1 MEAITRKL
9 PPNPRQ
15 NANIFSVLTF
25 WWTIDL
31 FRKGYSKVL
40 ELQDLFRPLEVDK
53 SDALGDRLEKKWFEQ
68 QAGPGRPSLVKAI
81 FKTFWREYGLLGL
94 ITIINDIVIR
104 LAQPIFLGWLLMYF
118 REDTKVSRESAFYY
132 AGAIVL
138 LNALS
143 VITINQYVL
152 GSFQNGMKV
161 RIAVCSVIYRKA
173 LRLSRTALG
182 DTAPGKVVNLL
193 SNDVNRFDIVSV
205 FLHSMWSAPLLA
217 IIIGVLLYAE
227 IGVAGLLGMIVI
239 AIVTPIQ
246 SYTGKLTSRF
256 RLQTA
261 LRTDER
267 IRLMD
272 EIISG
277 IQVIKMYAWERPF
290 AKLISHARRLEL
302 KIVRKSAY
310 VRGLYMT
317 FLLFTTRMALFCTM
331 MAMALLG
338 DEITAARVF
347 VVATYYAILANT
359 MSAMFVRGIAEIAEA
374 MVAMRRL
381 QKFLEYEE
389 KVEEA
394 LPDSKAKLLAEFGLN
409 GDAGEK
415 QKLIESASQLPAN
428 VAVSMR
434 GVTARWGAVRRQD
447 QSTDKKPDGKKE
459 ERNGTTAPVV
469 VAAASQTPSAEGQT
483 EEDRW
488 AMEETEAAAQPP
500 TTLANVNIDFRKGIL
515 IGVIGPVGAGKS
527 SLLQAILRELPI
539 ESGTIVSQGK
549 FAYVSQEPWVFAGTV
564 RQNILFGQPM
574 DKERYDTVVR
584 ACALVTDFEQLPD
597 GDRTMIGERGAALS
611 GGQKARISLARA
623 VYRRADVF
631 LLDDPL
637 SAVDAHVG
645 KHLFDMCLGP
655 QGKLGAWK
663 TTRILVT
670 HQVHFL
676 KKADWVVVMSEGRV
690 QTQGTPQD
698 LSQSGIDFVELVE
711 KKIIEDEESGVDG
724 VGDGSVSAFDKR
736 SRRDSRAS
744 GRSVGSTASLN
755 EEEERADAP
764 VQSNMEGT
772 SRGTVQ
778 GSVLINYIRSG
789 ANPMIMVGLLVLF
802 LATQLAASGAD
813 YWVAFWTSQEEKRL
827 FLATHQNQMATNDTV
842 AADPEA
848 GEGFLLSTDL
858 CMAIHGA
865 LVTSIFVIAIIRSI
879 SFYQTSVRA
888 SQNLHDSM
896 FNGCVSAP
904 MRFYDTNPSGRIL
917 NRFSKDMGSVDELL
931 PKATLDASQIILSLV
946 GTIVVTV
953 IVNPMFL
960 IPLAVLGVVFIFV
973 RRIFLKT
980 SKNIKRLEGITRSPV
995 FSHLAAS
1002 LAGLPT
1008 IRAFGAQNELI
1019 REFDAHQDIHTA
1031 SFYMF
1036 ITCSSAFGFALDLLC
1051 LIFVFIVVFS
1061 FLVVEQTAFGD
1072 RVGLAITQSM
1082 ALTGMMQWGI
1092 RQSAEVANF
1101 MMSVERLLEYRD
1113 LESERQPPKPQKTGA
1128 NWPEAG
1134 RIEFRNVTYRYFDGA
1149 TAVLKALSFEIQ
1161 PREKIGIVGRTGAGK
1176 SSLIGALFRLAKVE
1190 GEILIDGIDTANI
1203 MLEQLRSKVS
1213 IIPQDPV
1220 LFSGTLR
1227 RNLDPFEDYPDV
1239 ELWGALEQVELKELA
1254 NTPAGLQMAVAAGGS
1269 NFSVGQRQL
1278 ICLARAILRNNRIL
1292 VLDEATA
1299 NVDPTTDRLIQDTI
1313 RHKFADCTVLTIA
1326 HRLNTIMDSDRVLVM
1341 DAGQAVEFGTP
1352 HELLQLP
1359 LGIFR
1364 DMVEATG
1371 PAESERLVQI
1381 ATQKH
1386 TEQQQQQGA
1395 Q

>member
-15 NANIFSVLTF
+15 SAGILSTLTF

-40 ELQDLFRPLEVDK
+40 ELQDLFRPLDVDR
-53 SDALGDRLEKKWFEQ
+53 SDVLGDRLEKKWFEQ

-81 FKTFWREYGLLGL
+81 FKTFWREYGVLGL
-94 ITIINDIVIR
+94 ITIVNDIVIR
-104 LAQPIFLGWLLMYF
+104 LAQPIFLGWLLLYF
-118 REDTKVSRESAFYY
+118 RKDSEVTRESAFLY
-132 AGAIVL
+132 AGAIVF

-217 IIIGVLLYAE
+217 IVIGVLLYAE
-227 IGVAGLLGMIVI
+227 IGVAGLIGMVVI
-239 AIVTPIQ
+239 FIVTPIQ

-290 AKLISHARRLEL
+290 AKLIRHARQMEL

-317 FLLFTTRMALFCTM
+317 FLLFTTRTALFCTM

-338 DEITAARVF
+338 DELTAARIF
-347 VVATYYAILANT
+347 VIATYFGILANT

-381 QKFLEYEE
+381 QRFLEYEE
-389 KVEEA
+389 REEDA
-394 LPDSKAKLLAEFGLN
+394 RPDGKSRLLAEFGLN
-409 GDAGEK
+409 GDATEK
-415 QKLIESASQLPAN
+415 QRLIEPEAQLPPT
-428 VAVSMR
+428 VAVSMKS
-434 GVTARWGAVRRQD
+434 VTARWGAVRRQD
-447 QSTDKKPDGKKE
+447 DFPKKGDKQS
-459 ERNGTTAPVV
+459 NGGVMAK
-469 VAAASQTPSAEGQT
+469 AGDLDDA
-483 EEDRW
+483 
-488 AMEETEAAAQPP
+488 PP
-500 TTLANVNIDFRKGIL
+500 TAATLTNLNIDFRKGLL

-539 ESGTIVSQGK
+539 ESGSVVTQGR
-549 FAYVSQEPWVFAGTV
+549 FAYVSQEPWVFSGTV

-574 DKERYDTVVR
+574 EKDRYDSVVR

-645 KHLFDMCLGP
+645 RHLFDLCIGP
-655 QGKLGAWK
+655 QGRLGTLR

-676 KKADWVVVMSEGRV
+676 KEADWVVVLNEGQV
-690 QTQGTPQD
+690 QAQGTPHD
-698 LSQSGIDFVELVE
+698 LVQSGIDFVELVE
-711 KKIIEDEESGVDG
+711 QKADDG
-724 VGDGSVSAFDKR
+724 SEAGGGDGDGSVSGADKR
-736 SRRDSRAS
+736 SRRGSRVSTRS
-744 GRSVGSTASLN
+744 GVSSSHADLTEDEMKRD
-755 EEEERADAP
+755 ERELAADAP

-772 SRGTVQ
+772 SRGKVQ
-778 GSVLINYIRSG
+778 GSLLLSYLGSG
-789 ANPMIMVGLLVLF
+789 ANALVMFGLLALF

-813 YWVAFWTSQEEKRL
+813 YWVAFWTSQEEQRL
-827 FLATHQNQMATNDTV
+827 FRAAHAENFTDGNAEATTAEPLQ
-842 AADPEA
+842 P
-848 GEGFLLSTDL
+848 LLSTET

-865 LVTSIFVIAIIRSI
+865 LVGSIFLIAITRSI

-888 SQNLHDSM
+888 SQNLHDAM
-896 FNGCVSAP
+896 FKGCVTTT

-931 PKATLDASQIILSLV
+931 PKAMLDATQIILSLC
-946 GTIVVTV
+946 GTLVVTV
-953 IVNPMFL
+953 IVNPLFL
-960 IPLAVLGVVFIFV
+960 IPLAVLGVVFGFV
-973 RRIFLKT
+973 RRIYLKT

-995 FSHLAAS
+995 FSHLSAS

-1036 ITCSSAFGFALDLLC
+1036 ITASTAFGFALDLLC

-1061 FLVVEQTAFGD
+1061 FLLLEQDSLGD
-1072 RVGLAITQSM
+1072 RVGLAITQAM

-1113 LESERQPPKPQKTGA
+1113 LSPERQPERPRALGA
-1128 NWPEAG
+1128 GWPEEG
-1134 RIEFRNVTYRYFDGA
+1134 RIEFRGVTYRYFEGA
-1149 TAVLKALSFEIQ
+1149 PAVLRDLSFAIL
-1161 PREKIGIVGRTGAGK
+1161 PREKVGIVGRTGAGK
-1176 SSLIGALFRLAKVE
+1176 SSLIGALFRLAQVE
-1190 GEILIDGIDTANI
+1190 GQILLDGIDTADI
-1203 MLEQLRSKVS
+1203 TLESLRSKVS

-1227 RNLDPFEDYPDV
+1227 RNLDPFEDYPDA
-1239 ELWGALEQVELKELA
+1239 ELWGALEQVELKELG
-1254 NTPAGLQMAVAAGGS
+1254 NTAAGLQMAVAAGGS

-1313 RHKFADCTVLTIA
+1313 RLKFADCTVLTIA

-1341 DAGQAVEFGTP
+1341 DAGQAVELGTP

-1359 LGIFR
+1359 ISIFG
-1364 DMVEATG
+1364 DMVQATG
-1371 PAESERLVQI
+1371 PTESERLQQI
-1381 ATQKH
+1381 ARLKH
-1386 TEQQQQQGA
+1386 EQSKRE
-1395 Q
+1395 

>member
-15 NANIFSVLTF
+15 NASIVSTLTF

-40 ELQDLFRPLEVDK
+40 ELQDLFRPLDVDR
-53 SDALGDRLEKKWFEQ
+53 SDVLGDRLEKKWFEQ

-81 FKTFWREYGLLGL
+81 FKTFWREYGVLGF

-104 LAQPIFLGWLLMYF
+104 LAQPIFLGWLLLYF
-118 REDTKVSRESAFYY
+118 RKDSEVTRESAFMY

-217 IIIGVLLYAE
+217 IVIGILLYIE
-227 IGVAGLLGMIVI
+227 IGVAGLIGMVVI
-239 AIVTPIQ
+239 FIVTPIQ

-290 AKLISHARRLEL
+290 AKLIRHARQMEL

-317 FLLFTTRMALFCTM
+317 FLLFTTRTALFCTM

-338 DEITAARVF
+338 DDLTAAKVF
-347 VVATYYAILANT
+347 VIATYFGILANT

-381 QKFLEYEE
+381 QRFLEFEE
-389 KVEEA
+389 READA
-394 LPDSKAKLLAEFGLN
+394 LPDSKSRLLAEFGLN
-409 GDAGEK
+409 GDATEK
-415 QKLIESASQLPAN
+415 QRLIESETQLPPTI
-428 VAVSMR
+428 AVSMK
-434 GVTARWGAVRRQD
+434 GVTARWGAVRKQEDFPRKGEKQANGGLKAIAD
-447 QSTDKKPDGKKE
+447 ETDE
-459 ERNGTTAPVV
+459 I
-469 VAAASQTPSAEGQT
+469 
-483 EEDRW
+483 
-488 AMEETEAAAQPP
+488 PP
-500 TTLANVNIDFRKGIL
+500 TTLANLNIDFRKGLL

-527 SLLQAILRELPI
+527 SLLQAILRELPL
-539 ESGTIVSQGK
+539 EAGCVVTQGK
-549 FAYVSQEPWVFAGTV
+549 FAYVSQEPWVFSGTV

-574 DKERYDTVVR
+574 EKERYDSVVR

-623 VYRRADVF
+623 VYRRADVY

-645 KHLFDMCLGP
+645 RHLFDLCIGP
-655 QGKLGAWK
+655 QGRLGSLRA
-663 TTRILVT
+663 TRILVT

-676 KKADWVVVMSEGRV
+676 KEADWVVVLNEGQV
-690 QTQGTPQD
+690 QAQGTPHD

-711 KKIIEDEESGVDG
+711 RKGDDG
-724 VGDGSVSAFDKR
+724 SEPDAGGGGGGDADGSVGGEKC

-744 GRSVGSTASLN
+744 ARSGGSSTHG
-755 EEEERADAP
+755 EQMDDERELAADAP

-772 SRGTVQ
+772 SRGKVQ
-778 GSVLINYIRSG
+778 GSLLLSYLGSG
-789 ANPMIMVGLLVLF
+789 ANAAVMFLLLALF

-813 YWVAFWTSQEEKRL
+813 YWVAFWTSQEEQRL
-827 FLATHQNQMATNDTV
+827 FR
-842 AADPEA
+842 AAHPENSTTGLDGS
-848 GEGFLLSTDL
+848 GEELRPLLSTET

-865 LVTSIFVIAIIRSI
+865 LVGSIFIIAITRSI

-896 FNGCVSAP
+896 FAGCVSTT

-931 PKATLDASQIILSLV
+931 PKAMLDASQIILSLC
-946 GTIVVTV
+946 GTLVVTV
-953 IVNPMFL
+953 IVNPLFL
-960 IPLAVLGVVFIFV
+960 IPLAVLGIVFWLV
-973 RRIFLKT
+973 RRIYLKT

-995 FSHLAAS
+995 FSHLSAS

-1008 IRAFGAQNELI
+1008 IRAFGAQKELI

-1036 ITCSSAFGFALDLLC
+1036 ITASTAFGFALDLLC

-1061 FLVVEQTAFGD
+1061 FLLFEQDAFGD
-1072 RVGLAITQSM
+1072 RVGLAITQAM

-1113 LESERQPPKPQKTGA
+1113 LAPERQPERPRALNT
-1128 NWPEAG
+1128 NWPEEG
-1134 RIEFRNVTYRYFDGA
+1134 RIDFKNVTYRYYEGA
-1149 TAVLKALSFEIQ
+1149 TAVLRDLTFEIQ
-1161 PREKIGIVGRTGAGK
+1161 PREKVGIVGRTGAGK
-1176 SSLIGALFRLAKVE
+1176 SSLIGALFRLAQVE
-1190 GEILIDGIDTANI
+1190 GEILLDGIDTADI
-1203 MLEQLRSKVS
+1203 TLESLRSKVS

-1341 DAGQAVEFGTP
+1341 DAGQAVELGTP
-1352 HELLQLP
+1352 YELLQLP
-1359 LGIFR
+1359 ISIFR
-1364 DMVEATG
+1364 DMVLATG
-1371 PAESERLVQI
+1371 PAESERLQQI
-1381 ATQKH
+1381 AQLKH
-1386 TEQQQQQGA
+1386 EQTVAQVQQ
-1395 Q
+1395 

>member
-15 NANIFSVLTF
+15 NANIVSTLTF

-40 ELQDLFRPLEVDK
+40 ELQDLFRPLDVDR
-53 SDALGDRLEKKWFEQ
+53 SDVLGDRLEKKWFEQ

-81 FKTFWREYGLLGL
+81 FKTFWREYGVLGF

-104 LAQPIFLGWLLMYF
+104 LAQPIFLGWLLLYF
-118 REDTKVSRESAFYY
+118 RKDSEVTRESAFLY

-217 IIIGVLLYAE
+217 IVIGILLYIE
-227 IGVAGLLGMIVI
+227 IGVAGLIGMVVI
-239 AIVTPIQ
+239 FIVTPIQ

-290 AKLISHARRLEL
+290 AKLIRHARQMEL

-317 FLLFTTRMALFCTM
+317 FLLFTTRTALFCTM

-338 DEITAARVF
+338 DELTAARVF
-347 VVATYYAILANT
+347 VIATYFGILANT

-381 QKFLEYEE
+381 QRFLEFEE
-389 KVEEA
+389 REEDRT
-394 LPDSKAKLLAEFGLN
+394 LPASKSRLLAEFGLN
-409 GDAGEK
+409 GDATEK
-415 QKLIESASQLPAN
+415 QRLIESETQLPPTI
-428 VAVSMR
+428 AVSMK
-434 GVTARWGAVRRQD
+434 GVTARWGAVRKQEDFPRKGEKQ
-447 QSTDKKPDGKKE
+447 P
-459 ERNGTTAPVV
+459 NGGLA
-469 VAAASQTPSAEGQT
+469 VAGG
-483 EEDRW
+483 
-488 AMEETEAAAQPP
+488 EAADDVPP
-500 TTLANVNIDFRKGIL
+500 TTLSNLNIDFRKGLL

-527 SLLQAILRELPI
+527 SLLQAILRELPL
-539 ESGTIVSQGK
+539 ETGCVVTQGR
-549 FAYVSQEPWVFAGTV
+549 FAYVSQEPWVFSGTV

-574 DKERYDTVVR
+574 EKERYDSVVR

-645 KHLFDMCLGP
+645 RHLFDLCIGP
-655 QGKLGAWK
+655 QGRLGTLR

-676 KKADWVVVMSEGRV
+676 KEADWVVVLNEGQV
-690 QTQGTPQD
+690 QAQGTPHD
-698 LSQSGIDFVELVE
+698 LAQSGIDFVELVE
-711 KKIIEDEESGVDG
+711 RKGDDG
-724 VGDGSVSAFDKR
+724 SEHDGTGGDGDGGSVGGGGDKR

-744 GRSVGSTASLN
+744 ARSGGSSAHAELSDDELKR
-755 EEEERADAP
+755 EERELAADAP

-772 SRGTVQ
+772 SRGKVQ
-778 GSVLINYIRSG
+778 GSLLLSYLGSG
-789 ANPMIMVGLLVLF
+789 ANGLVMCGLLALF

-813 YWVAFWTSQEEKRL
+813 YWVAFWTSQEEQRI
-827 FLATHQNQMATNDTV
+827 FRAAHQDTI
-842 AADPEA
+842 ANGTDASTEELRP
-848 GEGFLLSTDL
+848 LLSTET

-865 LVTSIFVIAIIRSI
+865 LVGSIFLIAITRSI

-896 FNGCVSAP
+896 FAGCVSTT

-931 PKATLDASQIILSLV
+931 PKAMLDASQIILSLC
-946 GTIVVTV
+946 GTLVVTV
-953 IVNPMFL
+953 IVNPLFL
-960 IPLAVLGVVFIFV
+960 VPLAVLGVIFWFV
-973 RRIFLKT
+973 RRIYLKT

-995 FSHLAAS
+995 FSHLSAS

-1008 IRAFGAQNELI
+1008 IRAFGAQGELI

-1036 ITCSSAFGFALDLLC
+1036 ITASTAFGFALDLLC

-1061 FLVVEQTAFGD
+1061 FLLLEQDTFGD
-1072 RVGLAITQSM
+1072 RVGLAITQAM

-1113 LESERQPPKPQKTGA
+1113 LSPERQPERPRA
-1128 NWPEAG
+1128 LNASWPEEG
-1134 RIEFRNVTYRYFDGA
+1134 RIDFKNVTYRYYEGA
-1149 TAVLKALSFEIQ
+1149 SAVLRDLSFEIR

-1176 SSLIGALFRLAKVE
+1176 SSLIGALFRLAQIE
-1190 GEILIDGIDTANI
+1190 GEILLDGIDTADI
-1203 MLEQLRSKVS
+1203 TLESLRSKVS

-1227 RNLDPFEDYPDV
+1227 RNLDPFEDYPDA

-1313 RHKFADCTVLTIA
+1313 RQKFADCTVLTIA

-1341 DAGQAVEFGTP
+1341 DAGQAVELGTP
-1352 HELLQLP
+1352 YELLQLP
-1359 LGIFR
+1359 ISIFR
-1364 DMVEATG
+1364 DMVLATG
-1371 PAESERLVQI
+1371 PAESERLQQI
-1381 ATQKH
+1381 ARLKH
-1386 TEQQQQQGA
+1386 EQIAPVQ
-1395 Q
+1395 

>member
-15 NANIFSVLTF
+15 NANIFSTLTF

-40 ELQDLFRPLEVDK
+40 ELQDLFRPLDVDR
-53 SDALGDRLEKKWFEQ
+53 SDVLGDRLEKKWFEQ

-81 FKTFWREYGLLGL
+81 FKTFWREYGVLGI
-94 ITIINDIVIR
+94 ITIFNDIFIR
-104 LAQPIFLGWLLMYF
+104 LAQPIFLGKLLLYF
-118 REDTKVSRESAFYY
+118 REDTDVTRESAFYY

-138 LNALS
+138 LNAMS
-143 VITINQYVL
+143 VVTINQYVL

-217 IIIGVLLYAE
+217 IIVGVLLYIE
-227 IGVAGLLGMIVI
+227 IGVAGLIGMIVI
-239 AIVTPIQ
+239 FIVTPIQ

-290 AKLISHARRLEL
+290 AKLISHARQMEL
-302 KIVRKSAY
+302 KIVKKSAY

-338 DEITAARVF
+338 DELTAARVF
-347 VVATYYAILANT
+347 VVATYFGILANT

-374 MVAMRRL
+374 MVAMKRL
-381 QKFLEYEE
+381 QRFLEYEE
-389 KVEEA
+389 KAEDA
-394 LPDSKAKLLAEFGLN
+394 LLPEGKQKLLAELGLN
-409 GDAGEK
+409 GVDVTEEK
-415 QKLIESASQLPAN
+415 QKLIESDAQLPAH

-434 GVTARWGAVRRQD
+434 SVTARWGAVKRQ
-447 QSTDKKPDGKKE
+447 PVFGAPKE
-459 ERNGTTAPVV
+459 TGRKERNGGIPHKD
-469 VAAASQTPSAEGQT
+469 QGQT
-483 EEDRW
+483 VEGDVPG
-488 AMEETEAAAQPP
+488 AMPP

-527 SLLQAILRELPI
+527 SLLQAILRELPV
-539 ESGTIVSQGK
+539 ETGTIVTRGK

-574 DKERYDTVVR
+574 EKDRYEAVVR

-645 KHLFDMCLGP
+645 KHLFDLCLGP
-655 QGKLGAWK
+655 HGRLGSLK

-676 KKADWVVVMSEGRV
+676 KEADWVVVLNEGRV
-690 QTQGTPQD
+690 QAQGTPHE

-711 KKIIEDEESGVDG
+711 RKNEEEDT
-724 VGDGSVSAFDKR
+724 DGSISGTGGDKR

-744 GRSVGSTASLN
+744 ARSVGSSMHDLTD
-755 EEEERADAP
+755 EEQKLDERERAADAP

-772 SRGTVQ
+772 SRGKVQ
-778 GSVLINYIRSG
+778 GSVLLSYIGSG
-789 ANPMIMVGLLVLF
+789 ANPIVMVGLLALF

-813 YWVAFWTSQEEKRL
+813 YWVAFWTSQEEQRIFQKAHQ
-827 FLATHQNQMATNDTV
+827 ATTANATEEGTV
-842 AADPEA
+842 EQRP
-848 GEGFLLSTDL
+848 LLSTDL

-865 LVTSIFVIAIIRSI
+865 LVSSIFIIAICRSI
-879 SFYQTSVRA
+879 SFYKTSVRA

-896 FNGCVSAP
+896 FKGCVSTS

-931 PKATLDASQIILSLV
+931 PKACLDASQIILSLC

-960 IPLAVLGVVFIFV
+960 VPLFLLGIVFWFV

-1008 IRAFGAQNELI
+1008 IRAFGAQGELI

-1036 ITCSSAFGFALDLLC
+1036 ITASSAFGFALDLLC
-1051 LIFVFIVVFS
+1051 LVFVFIVVFS
-1061 FLVVEQTAFGD
+1061 FLVLDQHAFGD
-1072 RVGLAITQSM
+1072 RVGLAITQAM

-1113 LESERQPPKPQKTGA
+1113 LPPERQAVAPRKPDKS
-1128 NWPEAG
+1128 WPEEG
-1134 RIEFRNVTYRYFDGA
+1134 RIEFRDVTYRYYEGA
-1149 TAVLKALSFEIQ
+1149 PAVLHDLSFVIR

-1176 SSLIGALFRLAKVE
+1176 SSLIGALFRLAQVE
-1190 GEILIDGIDTANI
+1190 GELLIDGVNTAEI
-1203 MLEQLRSKVS
+1203 ALETLRSKVS

-1239 ELWGALEQVELKELA
+1239 ELWGALEQVELKEIG

-1278 ICLARAILRNNRIL
+1278 ICLARAILRSNRVL

-1313 RHKFADCTVLTIA
+1313 RYKFTDCTVLTIA

-1341 DAGQAVEFGTP
+1341 DAGRAVEFGTP
-1352 HELLQLP
+1352 YELLQLP
-1359 LGIFR
+1359 MGIFS
-1364 DMVEATG
+1364 DMVAATG
-1371 PAESERLVQI
+1371 PAESERLQQI
-1381 ATQKH
+1381 ARQTH
-1386 TEQQQQQGA
+1386 EQTMLA
-1395 Q
+1395 ATTKTH

>member
-1 MEAITRKL
+1 MEAIRRKL
-9 PPNPRQ
+9 PQNPRES
-15 NANIFSVLTF
+15 ANFLSILTF

-31 FRKGYSKVL
+31 FKKGYTKVL

-53 SDALGDRLEKKWFEQ
+53 SDALGDRLEEKWFAQ
-68 QAGPGRPSLVKAI
+68 QSGPGRPQLIKAI
-81 FKTFWREYGLLGL
+81 FKTFWWEYTILGI
-94 ITIINDIVIR
+94 ITFVNDIVIR
-104 LAQPIFLGWLLMYF
+104 LAQPIFLGLLLQYF
-118 REDTKVSRESAFYY
+118 RPDSTVTWENALYY
-132 AGAIVL
+132 AAAIVI

-143 VITINQYVL
+143 VVTINQYIL

-205 FLHSMWSAPLLA
+205 FLHSMWSAPLLS
-217 IIIGVLLYAE
+217 IIVGVLLYLE
-227 IGVAGLLGMIVI
+227 IGVAGLIGMIVI
-239 AIVTPIQ
+239 FVVTPIQ
-246 SYTGKLTSRF
+246 GYTGKLTSRF

-277 IQVIKMYAWERPF
+277 IQVIKLYAWEKPF
-290 AKLISHARRLEL
+290 SKLIQLARKLEL
-302 KIVRKSAY
+302 KIVKKSSY

-331 MAMALLG
+331 MSIALLG
-338 DEITAARVF
+338 GDLTAAKVF
-347 VVATYYAILANT
+347 VVSMYFHILANT

-374 MVAMRRL
+374 LVAMKRL
-381 QKFLEYEE
+381 QRFLEYEE
-389 KVEEA
+389 KESEM
-394 LPDSKAKLLAEFGLN
+394 LGAKEKFIKEFELN
-409 GDAGEK
+409 GDVSEK
-415 QKLIESASQLPAN
+415 QKLIEAETQLPSN
-428 VAVSMR
+428 VAVSLKN
-434 GVTARWGAVRRQD
+434 VTAKWGAVKRQE
-447 QSTDKKPDGKKE
+447 QPVIKTEGK
-459 ERNGTTAPVV
+459 NGSSPLPKIVETIK
-469 VAAASQTPSAEGQT
+469 QMD
-483 EEDRW
+483 EED
-488 AMEETEAAAQPP
+488 EAWRTA
-500 TTLANVNIDFRKGIL
+500 TLSNVSIDFRKGIL
-515 IGVIGPVGAGKS
+515 IGIIGPVGAGKS
-527 SLLQAILRELPI
+527 SLLQAILKELPI
-539 ESGTIVSQGK
+539 VSGSIVTKGK
-549 FAYVSQEPWVFAGTV
+549 CVYVSQEPWVFAGTV

-574 DKERYDTVVR
+574 EKDRYNSVVS
-584 ACALVTDFEQLPD
+584 ACALLRDFEQLPD
-597 GDRTMIGERGAALS
+597 GDKTIIGERGAALS

-631 LLDDPL
+631 LMDDPL

-645 KHLFDMCLGP
+645 RHLFDLCIGP
-655 QGKLGAWK
+655 QGRLGKMK

-676 KKADWVVVMSEGRV
+676 KQADWVVVMNESKI
-690 QTQGTPQD
+690 TMQGTPHD
-698 LSQSGIDFVELVE
+698 LSQNGIDFVELLE
-711 KKIIEDEESGVDG
+711 KMEEESNDG
-724 VGDGSVSAFDKR
+724 DSSIMTSEKR
-736 SRRDSRAS
+736 SRRGSRTS
-744 GRSVGSTASLN
+744 SRSVSGS
-755 EEEERADAP
+755 
-764 VQSNMEGT
+764 VQSLDDLAENERVDNQEKEKSKSPDANQNMEL
-772 SRGTVQ
+772 SSKGTVQ
-778 GSVLINYIRSG
+778 GSVLLNYVRAG
-789 ANPMIMVGLLVLF
+789 ANPVILFGLLLLF

-813 YWVAFWTSQEEKRL
+813 LWVSFWTSQEEQRIYL
-827 FLATHQNQMATNDTV
+827 RQNGSIERSNSSSMEEFLDNFSSDDRA
-842 AADPEA
+842 P
-848 GEGFLLSTDL
+848 LSTEL
-858 CMAIHGA
+858 CMYIHGA
-865 LVTSIFVIAIIRSI
+865 LTISIFFLAIIRSI
-879 SFYQTSVRA
+879 SFYTTSVRA

-896 FNGCVSAP
+896 FKGCVSTP

-931 PKATLDASQIILSLV
+931 PKAILDASQIILSMI
-946 GTIVVTV
+946 GTIIVTV

-960 IPLAVLGVVFIFV
+960 IPLAFLGVIFIYL
-973 RRIFLKT
+973 RRVYLKT

-1008 IRAFGAQNELI
+1008 IRSFGAQEELI
-1019 REFDAHQDIHTA
+1019 REFDSHQDLHTA

-1036 ITCSSAFGFALDLLC
+1036 ITSSTAFGFTLDLLC

-1061 FLVVEQTAFGD
+1061 FLLLENNILGD

-1113 LESERQPPKPQKTGA
+1113 LPKEKEPEQPRVVSK

-1134 RIEFRNVTYRYFDGA
+1134 RIQFKNVSYRYFEGGD
-1149 TAVLKALSFEIQ
+1149 TVLKNLDFEIN

-1190 GEILIDGIDTANI
+1190 GDILIDGVNTSEIA
-1203 MLEQLRSKVS
+1203 LETLRSKIA

-1227 RNLDPFEDYPDV
+1227 RNLDPFEEYPDSD
-1239 ELWGALEQVELKELA
+1239 LWDSLEQVELRDIA
-1254 NTPAGLQMAVAAGGS
+1254 SGPHGLQMAVAAGGS

-1278 ICLARAILRNNRIL
+1278 ICLARAILRNNRML

-1299 NVDPTTDRLIQDTI
+1299 NVDPSTDRLIQKTI
-1313 RHKFADCTVLTIA
+1313 RFKFADCTVLTIA

-1341 DAGQAVEFGTP
+1341 DAGESVEFGTP
-1352 HELLQLP
+1352 YDLLQMP
-1359 LGIFR
+1359 VGIFK
-1364 DMVEATG
+1364 DMVLATG

-1381 ATQKH
+1381 AKDKFDGIVK
-1386 TEQQQQQGA
+1386 E
-1395 Q
+1395 

>member
-1 MEAITRKL
+1 MEAVTRKL
-9 PPNPRQ
+9 SPNPRQ
-15 NANIFSVLTF
+15 NANFISVLTF

-40 ELQDLFRPLEVDK
+40 ELQDLFRPLDVDR
-53 SDALGDRLEKKWFEQ
+53 SDVLGDRLEKKWFEQ

-81 FKTFWREYGLLGL
+81 FKTFWREYGVLGF
-94 ITIINDIVIR
+94 ITIVNDIFIR
-104 LAQPIFLGWLLMYF
+104 LAQPIVLGWLLMYF
-118 REDTKVSRESAFYY
+118 RKDTDVTRESAFYY
-132 AGAIVL
+132 AGTIVL

-143 VITINQYVL
+143 VVTINQYVL

-217 IIIGVLLYAE
+217 IIIGILLYIE
-227 IGVAGLLGMIVI
+227 IGVAGLIGMVVI

-331 MAMALLG
+331 MAMVLLG
-338 DEITAARVF
+338 NQLTAARVF
-347 VVATYYAILANT
+347 VVAMYFAILANT

-381 QKFLEYEE
+381 QRFLEYEE
-389 KVEEA
+389 KLVEA
-394 LPDSKAKLLAEFGLN
+394 LPDAKEKLLSEFGAN
-409 GDAGEK
+409 GDVGEK
-415 QKLIESASQLPAN
+415 QKLIEADSQLPAN

-434 GVTARWGAVRRQD
+434 SVIARWGAVRNQELGAK
-447 QSTDKKPDGKKE
+447 QKS
-459 ERNGTTAPVV
+459 NGTKQPNGQLEDTEPEH
-469 VAAASQTPSAEGQT
+469 TPPA
-483 EEDRW
+483 
-488 AMEETEAAAQPP
+488 
-500 TTLANVNIDFRKGIL
+500 TLANVNIDFRKGKL

-527 SLLQAILRELPI
+527 SLLQAILRELPLDT
-539 ESGTIVSQGK
+539 GAIVCRGK

-574 DKERYDTVVR
+574 EKDRYESVVR

-645 KHLFDMCLGP
+645 KHLYDLCLGP
-655 QGKLGAWK
+655 QGRLGALK

-676 KKADWVVVMSEGRV
+676 KDADWVVVMNDGRV
-690 QTQGTPQD
+690 QAQGTPHELAQN
-698 LSQSGIDFVELVE
+698 GIDFVELVE
-711 KKIIEDEESGVDG
+711 KKVADDESCTEG
-724 VGDGSVSAFDKR
+724 GDTGSVSAADKR

-744 GRSVGSTASLN
+744 ARSVGSTASLAEDDPN
-755 EEEERADAP
+755 GEADAP
-764 VQSNMEGT
+764 VQGSAMEGT

-778 GSVLINYIRSG
+778 GSVLLNYVRSG
-789 ANPMIMVGLLVLF
+789 ANSLIVVGLLILF

-813 YWVAFWTSQEEKRL
+813 YWVAFWTSQEEQRQFQAL
-827 FLATHQNQMATNDTV
+827 RPSSDNETDSF
-842 AADPEA
+842 
-848 GEGFLLSTDL
+848 GEQEQGTLLSTDL

-865 LVTSIFVIAIIRSI
+865 LVTSIFLFAISRSI

-931 PKATLDASQIILSLV
+931 PKATLDASQIILSLC

-953 IVNPMFL
+953 IVNPLFL
-960 IPLAVLGVVFIFV
+960 IPLAVLGVIFVFV

-980 SKNIKRLEGITRSPV
+980 SKNVKRLEGITRSPV

-1008 IRAFGAQNELI
+1008 IRAFGAQSELI

-1036 ITCSSAFGFALDLLC
+1036 ITSSSAFGFALDLLC

-1061 FLVVEQTAFGD
+1061 FLLLEQNMLGD
-1072 RVGLAITQSM
+1072 RVGLAITQAM

-1113 LESERQPPKPQKTGA
+1113 LAAERQPPKPVTPGA
-1128 NWPEAG
+1128 SWPEAG
-1134 RIEFRNVTYRYFDGA
+1134 RIEFKRVTYRYFDGA
-1149 TAVLKALSFEIQ
+1149 PPVLRDLSFAIR
-1161 PREKIGIVGRTGAGK
+1161 PKEKIGIVGRTGAGK
-1176 SSLIGALFRLAKVE
+1176 SSLIGALFRLAQVE
-1190 GEILIDGIDTANI
+1190 GEILIDGIDTAFI

-1278 ICLARAILRNNRIL
+1278 ICLARAILRNNRVL

-1313 RHKFADCTVLTIA
+1313 RYKFADCTVLTIA

-1352 HELLQLP
+1352 YELLQLP
-1359 LGIFR
+1359 IGIFR
-1364 DMVEATG
+1364 DMVQATG

-1381 ATQKH
+1381 AQQKNK
-1386 TEQQQQQGA
+1386 QQQTSIVTSDPE
-1395 Q
+1395 

>member
-15 NANIFSVLTF
+15 NASLPSVLTF

-40 ELQDLFRPLEVDK
+40 ELQDLFRPLDVDR
-53 SDALGDRLEKKWFEQ
+53 SDVLGDRLEKKWFEQ

-81 FKTFWREYGLLGL
+81 FKTFWREYGVLGF

-104 LAQPIFLGWLLMYF
+104 LAQPIFLGWLLLYF
-118 REDTKVSRESAFYY
+118 RKDSEVSRESAFMY

-217 IIIGVLLYAE
+217 IIIGVLLYIE
-227 IGVAGLLGMIVI
+227 IGVAGLIGMIVI
-239 AIVTPIQ
+239 FIVTPIQ

-290 AKLISHARRLEL
+290 AKLIRHARQMEL

-317 FLLFTTRMALFCTM
+317 FLLFTTRTALFCTM

-338 DEITAARVF
+338 DELTAARVF
-347 VVATYYAILANT
+347 VVATYFGILANT

-381 QKFLEYEE
+381 ERFLEFEE
-389 KVEEA
+389 RESDA
-394 LPDSKAKLLAEFGLN
+394 LLPDGKSRLLAEFGLN
-409 GDAGEK
+409 GNATEK
-415 QKLIESASQLPAN
+415 QRLIESETQLPPTI
-428 VAVSMR
+428 AVSMKS
-434 GVTARWGAVRRQD
+434 VTARWGAVRKQEDFPRKGEKQ
-447 QSTDKKPDGKKE
+447 PNGKQLQAK
-459 ERNGTTAPVV
+459 G
-469 VAAASQTPSAEGQT
+469 T
-483 EEDRW
+483 EEVD
-488 AMEETEAAAQPP
+488 ELPP
-500 TTLANVNIDFRKGIL
+500 TTLSNINIDFRKGLL

-527 SLLQAILRELPI
+527 SLLQAILRELPL
-539 ESGTIVSQGK
+539 ESGSVVAQGR
-549 FAYVSQEPWVFAGTV
+549 FAYVSQEPWVFSGTV

-574 DKERYDTVVR
+574 EKDRYDSVIR

-645 KHLFDMCLGP
+645 RHLFDLCLGP
-655 QGKLGAWK
+655 QGRLGTLR

-676 KKADWVVVMSEGRV
+676 KEADWVVILNEGQV
-690 QTQGTPQD
+690 QAQGTPHD
-698 LSQSGIDFVELVE
+698 LVQSGIDFVELVE
-711 KKIIEDEESGVDG
+711 RKGSDG
-724 VGDGSVSAFDKR
+724 SDADIGGGDADGSVSGADKW

-744 GRSVGSTASLN
+744 ARSGGSSAHADLSD
-755 EEEERADAP
+755 EELKREERELAADAP

-772 SRGTVQ
+772 SRGKVQ
-778 GSVLINYIRSG
+778 GSLLLSYLGSG
-789 ANPMIMVGLLVLF
+789 ANGLIMCGLLALF

-813 YWVAFWTSQEEKRL
+813 YWVAFWTSQEEQRL
-827 FLATHQNQMATNDTV
+827 FRTAHNITDDATDELR
-842 AADPEA
+842 P
-848 GEGFLLSTDL
+848 LLSTET

-865 LVTSIFVIAIIRSI
+865 LVGSIFLIAIT

-896 FNGCVSAP
+896 FAGCVSTT

-931 PKATLDASQIILSLV
+931 PKAMLDASQIILSLC
-946 GTIVVTV
+946 GTLVVTV
-953 IVNPMFL
+953 IVNPLFL
-960 IPLAVLGVVFIFV
+960 VPLAVLSVVFWFV
-973 RRIFLKT
+973 RRIYLKT

-995 FSHLAAS
+995 FSHLSAS

-1008 IRAFGAQNELI
+1008 IRAFGAQSELI

-1036 ITCSSAFGFALDLLC
+1036 ITASTAFGFALDLLC

-1061 FLVVEQTAFGD
+1061 FLLLEQDTFGD
-1072 RVGLAITQSM
+1072 RVGLAITQAM

-1113 LESERQPPKPQKTGA
+1113 LDPERQPERPHVLNA

-1134 RIEFRNVTYRYFDGA
+1134 RIEFRNVTYRYFEGA
-1149 TAVLKALSFEIQ
+1149 PAVLRNLSFEIRT
-1161 PREKIGIVGRTGAGK
+1161 REKVGIVGRTGAGK
-1176 SSLIGALFRLAKVE
+1176 SSLIGALFRLAQIE
-1190 GEILIDGIDTANI
+1190 GEILLDGIDTADI
-1203 MLEQLRSKVS
+1203 TLEQLRSKVS

-1299 NVDPTTDRLIQDTI
+1299 NVDPNTDRLIQDTI

-1341 DAGQAVEFGTP
+1341 DAGHAVELGTP
-1352 HELLQLP
+1352 YELLQLP
-1359 LGIFR
+1359 ISIFR
-1364 DMVEATG
+1364 DMVLATG
-1371 PAESERLVQI
+1371 PAESERLQQI
-1381 ATQKH
+1381 AQHKH
-1386 TEQQQQQGA
+1386 EQITSG
-1395 Q
+1395 

>member
-1 MEAITRKL
+1 MEAVTRKL
-9 PPNPRQ
+9 SPNPRQ
-15 NANIFSVLTF
+15 NANFVSVLTF

-40 ELQDLFRPLEVDK
+40 ELQDLFRPLDVDR
-53 SDALGDRLEKKWFEQ
+53 SDVLGDRLEKKWFEQ

-81 FKTFWREYGLLGL
+81 FKTFWREYGVLGF
-94 ITIINDIVIR
+94 ITIVNDIFIR
-104 LAQPIFLGWLLMYF
+104 LAQPIVLGWLLMFF
-118 REDTKVSRESAFYY
+118 RKDTDVTRESAFYY
-132 AGAIVL
+132 AGTIVL

-143 VITINQYVL
+143 VVTINQYVL

-161 RIAVCSVIYRKA
+161 RIAMCSVIYRKA

-217 IIIGVLLYAE
+217 IIIGVLLYIE
-227 IGVAGLLGMIVI
+227 VGVAGLIGMIVI

-331 MAMALLG
+331 MAMVLLG
-338 DEITAARVF
+338 NQLTAARVF
-347 VVATYYAILANT
+347 VVAMYFGILANT

-381 QKFLEYEE
+381 QRFLEYEE
-389 KVEEA
+389 KLVEA
-394 LPDSKAKLLAEFGLN
+394 LPDAKEKLLSEFGAN
-409 GDAGEK
+409 GDVGEK
-415 QKLIESASQLPAN
+415 QKLIEADSQLPAN

-434 GVTARWGAVRRQD
+434 SVIARWGAVRNQELGAK
-447 QSTDKKPDGKKE
+447 QKSNGNITKKP
-459 ERNGTTAPVV
+459 NG
-469 VAAASQTPSAEGQT
+469 QLEDT
-483 EEDRW
+483 EPEHL
-488 AMEETEAAAQPP
+488 PP
-500 TTLANVNIDFRKGIL
+500 ATLANVNIDFRKGKL

-527 SLLQAILRELPI
+527 SLLQAILRELPLD
-539 ESGTIVSQGK
+539 SGAIVCRGK
-549 FAYVSQEPWVFAGTV
+549 FGYVSQEPWVFAGTV

-574 DKERYDTVVR
+574 EKDRYESVVR

-645 KHLFDMCLGP
+645 KHLYDLCLGP
-655 QGKLGAWK
+655 HGRLGALK

-676 KKADWVVVMSEGRV
+676 KDADWVVVMNDGRV
-690 QTQGTPQD
+690 QAQGTPHELAQN
-698 LSQSGIDFVELVE
+698 GIDFVELVE
-711 KKIIEDEESGVDG
+711 KKVTDDESCTEG
-724 VGDGSVSAFDKR
+724 GDTGSVSAVDKR

-744 GRSVGSTASLN
+744 ARSVGSTASLAEDDPN
-755 EEEERADAP
+755 GEADAP
-764 VQSNMEGT
+764 VQGNGMEGT

-778 GSVLINYIRSG
+778 GSVLLNYVRSG
-789 ANPMIMVGLLVLF
+789 ANPLIVVGLLILF

-813 YWVAFWTSQEEKRL
+813 YWVAFWTSQEEQRQ
-827 FLATHQNQMATNDTV
+827 FQEMGATSGNETDSF
-842 AADPEA
+842 
-848 GEGFLLSTDL
+848 GEGYGEEQATLLSTDL

-865 LVTSIFVIAIIRSI
+865 LVTSIFLFAISRSI

-931 PKATLDASQIILSLV
+931 PKATLDASQIILSLC

-960 IPLAVLGVVFIFV
+960 IPLAVLGIIFVFV

-980 SKNIKRLEGITRSPV
+980 SKNVKRLEGITRSPV

-1008 IRAFGAQNELI
+1008 IRAFGAQSELI

-1061 FLVVEQTAFGD
+1061 FLLLEQNMLGD
-1072 RVGLAITQSM
+1072 RVGLAITQAM

-1113 LESERQPPKPQKTGA
+1113 LASERQPPKPVTPGA
-1128 NWPEAG
+1128 SWPEAG
-1134 RIEFRNVTYRYFDGA
+1134 RIEFKRVTYRYFDGA
-1149 TAVLKALSFEIQ
+1149 PAVLRDLSFAIR
-1161 PREKIGIVGRTGAGK
+1161 PKEKIGIVGRTGAGK
-1176 SSLIGALFRLAKVE
+1176 SSLIGALFRLAQVE
-1190 GEILIDGIDTANI
+1190 GEIVIDGIDTAFI

-1278 ICLARAILRNNRIL
+1278 ICLARAILRNNRVL

-1313 RHKFADCTVLTIA
+1313 RYKFADCTVLTIA

-1352 HELLQLP
+1352 YELLQLP
-1359 LGIFR
+1359 IGIFR
-1364 DMVEATG
+1364 DMVLATG

-1381 ATQKH
+1381 AQQKNK
-1386 TEQQQQQGA
+1386 QQQPSGTPEPE
-1395 Q
+1395 

>member
-15 NANIFSVLTF
+15 NANILSTLTF

-40 ELQDLFRPLEVDK
+40 ELQDLFRPLDVDR
-53 SDALGDRLEKKWFEQ
+53 SDVLGDRLEKKWFEQ

-81 FKTFWREYGLLGL
+81 FKTFWREYGVLGL
-94 ITIINDIVIR
+94 ITIINDIFIR
-104 LAQPIFLGWLLMYF
+104 LAQPIFLGWLLLYF
-118 REDTKVSRESAFYY
+118 RKDSEVTRESAFIY
-132 AGAIVL
+132 ATAIVL

-217 IIIGVLLYAE
+217 IVIGVLLYIE
-227 IGVAGLLGMIVI
+227 IGAAGLIGMVVI
-239 AIVTPIQ
+239 FIVTPIQ

-277 IQVIKMYAWERPF
+277 IQVIKLYAWERPF
-290 AKLISHARRLEL
+290 AKLIRHARQLEL
-302 KIVRKSAY
+302 RIVRKSAY

-317 FLLFTTRMALFCTM
+317 FLLFTTRTAVFCTM

-338 DEITAARVF
+338 DELTAARVF
-347 VVATYYAILANT
+347 VVATYFGILANT

-381 QKFLEYEE
+381 ERFLEYEE
-389 KVEEA
+389 REVDA
-394 LPDSKAKLLAEFGLN
+394 LPGAPGGKARLLAEFGLN
-409 GDAGEK
+409 GASGDAPEK
-415 QKLIESASQLPAN
+415 QRLIEADSQQLPAT
-428 VAVSMR
+428 VAVSLR
-434 GVTARWGAVRRQD
+434 GVTASWGAVRRPED
-447 QSTDKKPDGKKE
+447 PAGVTASKKE
-459 ERNGTTAPVV
+459 KQSNGGTALDHEEPSVPVG
-469 VAAASQTPSAEGQT
+469 A
-483 EEDRW
+483 
-488 AMEETEAAAQPP
+488 
-500 TTLANVNIDFRKGIL
+500 TLANVNVDFRKGQL

-527 SLLQAILRELPI
+527 SLLQAILRELPL
-539 ESGTIVSQGK
+539 ESGSVVAQGRLTY
-549 FAYVSQEPWVFAGTV
+549 ASQEPWVFSGTV

-574 DKERYDTVVR
+574 EKDRYEAVVR

-645 KHLFDMCLGP
+645 RHLFDLCLGP
-655 QGKLGAWK
+655 HGRLGTLRA
-663 TTRILVT
+663 TRILVT

-676 KKADWVVVMSEGRV
+676 KEADWVVVLNEGRV
-690 QTQGTPQD
+690 QAQGTPQD
-698 LSQSGIDFVELVE
+698 LANSGIDFVELVE
-711 KKIIEDEESGVDG
+711 RKKGGSDGGVDG
-724 VGDGSVSAFDKR
+724 DEGIGDGGGGDTDAGDKR
-736 SRRDSRAS
+736 SRRDSRSSA
-744 GRSVGSTASLN
+744 RSTGSSSHADLT
-755 EEEERADAP
+755 EEELKRTERETAADAP

-772 SRGTVQ
+772 SRGMVQ
-778 GSVLINYIRSG
+778 GSLLLSYLRSG
-789 ANPMIMVGLLVLF
+789 ANTLIIGWLLVLF

-813 YWVAFWTSQEEKRL
+813 YWVAVWTSQEEQRL
-827 FLATHQNQMATNDTV
+827 FRAAHQNTTDVPTDEQ
-842 AADPEA
+842 DP
-848 GEGFLLSTDL
+848 LLSTEL

-865 LVTSIFVIAIIRSI
+865 LVGSIFLFAISRSI

-888 SQNLHDSM
+888 SQNLHDAM
-896 FNGCVSAP
+896 FSGCVSTT

-931 PKATLDASQIILSLV
+931 PKAMLDASQIILSLC
-946 GTIVVTV
+946 GTLVVTV
-953 IVNPMFL
+953 LMNPLFL
-960 IPLAVLGVVFIFV
+960 IPLGGLGIVFWFV
-973 RRIFLKT
+973 RRIYLKT

-1008 IRAFGAQNELI
+1008 IRAFGAQTELI

-1036 ITCSSAFGFALDLLC
+1036 ITAASAFGFALDLLC

-1061 FLVVEQTAFGD
+1061 FLVLEQDTFGD

-1113 LESERQPPKPQKTGA
+1113 LTPELQPDRPRALNAG
-1128 NWPEAG
+1128 WPEAG
-1134 RIEFRNVTYRYFDGA
+1134 RIEFRSVTYRYFEGA
-1149 TAVLKALSFEIQ
+1149 PAVLRDLSFVIRS
-1161 PREKIGIVGRTGAGK
+1161 REKVGIVGRTGAGK
-1176 SSLIGALFRLAKVE
+1176 SSLIGALFRLALVE
-1190 GEILIDGIDTANI
+1190 GEIVLDGVDTADI
-1203 MLEQLRSKVS
+1203 TLEQLRSKVS

-1278 ICLARAILRNNRIL
+1278 ICLARAILRKNCVL

-1313 RHKFADCTVLTIA
+1313 RVKFADCTVLTIA

-1341 DAGQAVEFGTP
+1341 DAGQAVELGTP

-1359 LGIFR
+1359 ISIFR
-1364 DMVEATG
+1364 DMVLATG
-1371 PAESERLVQI
+1371 PTESERLQQI
-1381 ATQKH
+1381 ALLKH
-1386 TEQQQQQGA
+1386 EQTQQQ
-1395 Q
+1395 

>member
-15 NANIFSVLTF
+15 NASILSALTF

-40 ELQDLFRPLEVDK
+40 ELQDLFRPLDVDR
-53 SDALGDRLEKKWFEQ
+53 SDVLGDRLEKKWFEQ

-81 FKTFWREYGLLGL
+81 FKTFWREYGVLGF

-118 REDTKVSRESAFYY
+118 RKDTEVTRESAFLY

-217 IIIGVLLYAE
+217 IIIGVLLYLE
-227 IGVAGLLGMIVI
+227 IGVAGLIGMIVI
-239 AIVTPIQ
+239 FIVTPIQ

-290 AKLISHARRLEL
+290 AKLIRHARQMEL

-317 FLLFTTRMALFCTM
+317 FLLFTTRTALFCTM

-338 DEITAARVF
+338 DELTAARVF
-347 VVATYYAILANT
+347 VVATYFHILANT

-381 QKFLEYEE
+381 ERFLEFEE
-389 KVEEA
+389 RETEA
-394 LPDSKAKLLAEFGLN
+394 LPDGKSRLLAEFGLN
-409 GDAGEK
+409 GDATEK
-415 QKLIESASQLPAN
+415 QRLIESETQLPPTI
-428 VAVSMR
+428 AVSLK
-434 GVTARWGAVRRQD
+434 GVTARWGAVRRQED
-447 QSTDKKPDGKKE
+447 FPRKAGAKQANGKLQQDGQGAPDE
-459 ERNGTTAPVV
+459 LPPV
-469 VAAASQTPSAEGQT
+469 
-483 EEDRW
+483 
-488 AMEETEAAAQPP
+488 
-500 TTLANVNIDFRKGIL
+500 TLSNLNIDFRKGLL
-515 IGVIGPVGAGKS
+515 IGVIGPVGSGKS
-527 SLLQAILRELPI
+527 SLLQAILRELPL
-539 ESGTIVSQGK
+539 ESGSVVAQGR
-549 FAYVSQEPWVFAGTV
+549 FAYVSQEPWVFSGTV

-574 DKERYDTVVR
+574 EKERYEAVVR

-623 VYRRADVF
+623 VYRRADVY

-645 KHLFDMCLGP
+645 RHLFDLCLGP
-655 QGKLGAWK
+655 QGRLGTLRA
-663 TTRILVT
+663 TRILVT

-676 KKADWVVVMSEGRV
+676 KEADWVVVLNEGRV
-690 QTQGTPQD
+690 QAQGTPHD
-698 LSQSGIDFVELVE
+698 LVQSGIDFVELVE
-711 KKIIEDEESGVDG
+711 RKEVEGSELEGGGGGD
-724 VGDGSVSAFDKR
+724 GDGSVGGGDRR

-744 GRSVGSTASLN
+744 ARSGGSSVHADVSD
-755 EEEERADAP
+755 EEERDLAADAP

-772 SRGTVQ
+772 SRGKVQ
-778 GSVLINYIRSG
+778 GSLLLSYLGSG
-789 ANPMIMVGLLVLF
+789 ANGLIMCGLLALF

-813 YWVAFWTSQEEKRL
+813 YWVAFWTSQEEQRL
-827 FLATHQNQMATNDTV
+827 FR
-842 AADPEA
+842 AAHNLSAGPEA
-848 GEGFLLSTDL
+848 ATDELPPLLSTET

-865 LVTSIFVIAIIRSI
+865 LVGSIFLIAITRSI

-888 SQNLHDSM
+888 SQNLHDAM
-896 FNGCVSAP
+896 FAGCVSTT

-931 PKATLDASQIILSLV
+931 PKAMLDASQIILSLC
-946 GTIVVTV
+946 GTLVVTV
-953 IVNPMFL
+953 LVNPLFL
-960 IPLAVLGVVFIFV
+960 VPLALLGVVFWFV
-973 RRIFLKT
+973 RRIYLKT

-995 FSHLAAS
+995 FSHLSAS

-1008 IRAFGAQNELI
+1008 IRAFGAQGELI

-1036 ITCSSAFGFALDLLC
+1036 ITASTAFGFALDLLC

-1061 FLVVEQTAFGD
+1061 FLLVEQDTFGD
-1072 RVGLAITQSM
+1072 RVGLAITQAM

-1113 LESERQPPKPQKTGA
+1113 LAPERQPERPRALNAG
-1128 NWPEAG
+1128 WPAEG
-1134 RIEFRNVTYRYFDGA
+1134 RIEFRSVTYRYFEGA
-1149 TAVLKALSFEIQ
+1149 QAVLRDLSFEIR
-1161 PREKIGIVGRTGAGK
+1161 PREKVGIVGRTGAGK
-1176 SSLIGALFRLAKVE
+1176 SSLIGALFRLAQVE
-1190 GEILIDGIDTANI
+1190 GEIRLDGIDTADI
-1203 MLEQLRSKVS
+1203 TLEQLRSKVS

-1227 RNLDPFEDYPDV
+1227 RNLDPFEDYPDA

-1299 NVDPTTDRLIQDTI
+1299 NVDPNTDRLIQETI

-1341 DAGQAVEFGTP
+1341 DAGQAVELGTP

-1359 LGIFR
+1359 ISIFR
-1364 DMVEATG
+1364 DMVLATG
-1371 PAESERLVQI
+1371 PAESERLQQI
-1381 ATQKH
+1381 ALHKH
-1386 TEQQQQQGA
+1386 EQQQLA
-1395 Q
+1395 ASD

>member
-15 NANIFSVLTF
+15 DASIFSTLTF

-40 ELQDLFRPLEVDK
+40 ELQDLFRPLDVDR
-53 SDALGDRLEKKWFEQ
+53 SDVLGDRLEKKWFEQ

-81 FKTFWREYGLLGL
+81 FKTFWREYGVLGI
-94 ITIINDIVIR
+94 ITVFNDIFIR
-104 LAQPIFLGWLLMYF
+104 LAQPIFLGQLLLYF
-118 REDTKVSRESAFYY
+118 RKDTEVSRESAFYY

-138 LNALS
+138 LNAMS
-143 VITINQYVL
+143 VVTINQYVL

-161 RIAVCSVIYRKA
+161 RIAVCSLIYRKA

-217 IIIGVLLYAE
+217 IIIGILLYIE
-227 IGVAGLLGMIVI
+227 IGVAGLIGMIVI
-239 AIVTPIQ
+239 FIVTPIQ

-290 AKLISHARRLEL
+290 AKLISRARQMEL
-302 KIVRKSAY
+302 KIVKKSAY

-338 DEITAARVF
+338 DELTAARVF
-347 VVATYYAILANT
+347 VVATYFGILANT

-374 MVAMRRL
+374 MVAMKRL

-389 KVEEA
+389 KAEEA
-394 LPDSKAKLLAEFGLN
+394 LPESKQKLLAELGLN
-409 GDAGEK
+409 GDVSEEK
-415 QKLIESASQLPAN
+415 QKLIESEAQLPAN

-434 GVTARWGAVRRQD
+434 SVTARWGAVKQ
-447 QSTDKKPDGKKE
+447 QPVVGAPKV
-459 ERNGTTAPVV
+459 RNGAVSHKDKRTAPN
-469 VAAASQTPSAEGQT
+469 
-483 EEDRW
+483 EDS
-488 AMEETEAAAQPP
+488 ETLPP
-500 TTLANVNIDFRKGIL
+500 TTLANVNVEFRKGIL

-527 SLLQAILRELPI
+527 SLLQAILRELPV
-539 ESGTIVSQGK
+539 ETGTIVSRGK

-574 DKERYDTVVR
+574 EKDRYEAVVK

-623 VYRRADVF
+623 VYRRADVY

-645 KHLFDMCLGP
+645 KHLFDLCLGP
-655 QGKLGAWK
+655 HGRLGSLK

-676 KKADWVVVMSEGRV
+676 KEADWVVVLNEGRV
-690 QTQGTPQD
+690 QAQGTPHE

-711 KKIIEDEESGVDG
+711 RKTDEEGGGDT
-724 VGDGSVSAFDKR
+724 DGSISGTGDKR

-744 GRSVGSTASLN
+744 ARSGSSSVHDLSD
-755 EEEERADAP
+755 EEQKLDERERAADAP

-772 SRGTVQ
+772 SRGMVQ
-778 GSVLINYIRSG
+778 GSVLLNYIRSG
-789 ANPMIMVGLLVLF
+789 ANPVIMFGLLILF

-813 YWVAFWTSQEEKRL
+813 YWVAFWTSQEEQRL
-827 FLATHQNQMATNDTV
+827 FQKAHQETVTNNTDGSLPPV
-842 AADPEA
+842 VNEQRP
-848 GEGFLLSTDL
+848 LLSTDM

-865 LVTSIFVIAIIRSI
+865 LVSSIFIIAICRSI
-879 SFYQTSVRA
+879 SFYKTSVRA

-896 FNGCVSAP
+896 FKGCVSTS

-931 PKATLDASQIILSLV
+931 PKACLDASQIILSLC

-960 IPLAVLGVVFIFV
+960 LPLFLLGIVFWFV

-1008 IRAFGAQNELI
+1008 IRAFGAQGELI

-1036 ITCSSAFGFALDLLC
+1036 ITASSAFGFALDLLC
-1051 LIFVFIVVFS
+1051 LVFVFIVVFS
-1061 FLVVEQTAFGD
+1061 FLLIEQDTFGD
-1072 RVGLAITQSM
+1072 QVGLAITQAM

-1113 LESERQPPKPQKTGA
+1113 LAPERQPVEPRVPNK

-1134 RIEFRNVTYRYFDGA
+1134 RIEFRAVTYRYFEGA
-1149 TAVLKALSFEIQ
+1149 PAVLRDLSFVIR

-1176 SSLIGALFRLAKVE
+1176 SSLIGALFRLAQVE
-1190 GEILIDGIDTANI
+1190 GEVLIDGINTAEI
-1203 MLEQLRSKVS
+1203 TLESLRSKVS

-1239 ELWGALEQVELKELA
+1239 ELWSALEQVELKELA

-1278 ICLARAILRNNRIL
+1278 ICLARAILRSNRVL

-1313 RHKFADCTVLTIA
+1313 RYKFTDCTVLTIA

-1341 DAGQAVEFGTP
+1341 DAGQAVELGTP
-1352 HELLQLP
+1352 YELLQLP
-1359 LGIFR
+1359 MGIFS
-1364 DMVEATG
+1364 DMVSATG
-1371 PAESERLVQI
+1371 PSESERLQQI
-1381 ATQKH
+1381 ARQAY
-1386 TEQQQQQGA
+1386 EQTLAVATKA

>member
-15 NANIFSVLTF
+15 NASILSTLTF

-40 ELQDLFRPLEVDK
+40 ELQDLFRPLDVDR
-53 SDALGDRLEKKWFEQ
+53 SDALGDRLEKGLHSNFT
-68 QAGPGRPSLVKAI
+68 GPGRPSLVKAI
-81 FKTFWREYGLLGL
+81 FKTFWREYGLLGF
-94 ITIINDIVIR
+94 ITIMNDIVIR
-104 LAQPIFLGWLLMYF
+104 LAQPIFLGWLLLYF
-118 REDTKVSRESAFYY
+118 RKDSQVSRESAFMY

-161 RIAVCSVIYRKA
+161 RIAVCSLIYRKA

-217 IIIGVLLYAE
+217 IIIGVLLYIE
-227 IGVAGLLGMIVI
+227 IGVAGLIGMIVI
-239 AIVTPIQ
+239 FIVTPIQ

-290 AKLISHARRLEL
+290 AKLIRHARQMEL

-317 FLLFTTRMALFCTM
+317 FLLFTTRTALFCTM

-338 DEITAARVF
+338 DELTAARVF
-347 VVATYYAILANT
+347 VIATYFGILANT

-381 QKFLEYEE
+381 QRFLEFEE
-389 KVEEA
+389 RA
-394 LPDSKAKLLAEFGLN
+394 ADSSLPDGKSRLLAEFGLN
-409 GDAGEK
+409 GDATEK
-415 QKLIESASQLPAN
+415 QRLIESETQLPPTI
-428 VAVSMR
+428 AVSLK
-434 GVTARWGAVRRQD
+434 GVTARWGAVRKQEDFPRKGD
-447 QSTDKKPDGKKE
+447 KQSNGKLRAKE
-459 ERNGTTAPVV
+459 PEESDELPPV
-469 VAAASQTPSAEGQT
+469 
-483 EEDRW
+483 
-488 AMEETEAAAQPP
+488 
-500 TTLANVNIDFRKGIL
+500 TLSNINIDFRKGLL

-527 SLLQAILRELPI
+527 SLLQAILRELPL
-539 ESGTIVSQGK
+539 EEGSVVAQGR
-549 FAYVSQEPWVFAGTV
+549 FAYVSQEPWVFSGTV

-574 DKERYDTVVR
+574 EKDRYEAVVR

-623 VYRRADVF
+623 VYRRADVY

-645 KHLFDMCLGP
+645 RHLFDLCLGP
-655 QGKLGAWK
+655 QGRLGTLR

-676 KKADWVVVMSEGRV
+676 KEADWVVVLNEGQV
-690 QTQGTPQD
+690 QAQGTPHD
-698 LSQSGIDFVELVE
+698 LAQSGIDFVELVE
-711 KKIIEDEESGVDG
+711 RKEGNEADG
-724 VGDGSVSAFDKR
+724 GELDGSVLSGDRR

-744 GRSVGSTASLN
+744 ARSGGSSTHADLS
-755 EEEERADAP
+755 EEELKREERELAADAP

-772 SRGTVQ
+772 SRGKVQ
-778 GSVLINYIRSG
+778 GSILLSYLGSG
-789 ANPMIMVGLLVLF
+789 ANGLIMCGLLVLF

-813 YWVAFWTSQEEKRL
+813 YWVAFWTSQEEQRL
-827 FLATHQNQMATNDTV
+827 FR
-842 AADPEA
+842 AAHNLTETSAEELRP
-848 GEGFLLSTDL
+848 LLSTET

-865 LVTSIFVIAIIRSI
+865 LVGSIFLIAITRSI

-896 FNGCVSAP
+896 FAGCVSTT

-931 PKATLDASQIILSLV
+931 PKAMLDASQIILSLC
-946 GTIVVTV
+946 GTLVVTV
-953 IVNPMFL
+953 LVNPLFL
-960 IPLAVLGVVFIFV
+960 VPLAVLGVVFWFV
-973 RRIFLKT
+973 RRIYLKT

-995 FSHLAAS
+995 FSHLSAS

-1008 IRAFGAQNELI
+1008 IRAFGAQAELI

-1036 ITCSSAFGFALDLLC
+1036 ITASTAFGFALDLLC

-1061 FLVVEQTAFGD
+1061 FLLFEQDTFGD
-1072 RVGLAITQSM
+1072 RVGLAITQAM

-1113 LESERQPPKPQKTGA
+1113 LAPERKPEQPRALNAG
-1128 NWPEAG
+1128 WPEEG
-1134 RIEFRNVTYRYFDGA
+1134 RIEFRNVTYRYFEGA
-1149 TAVLKALSFEIQ
+1149 PAVLRDLSFEIRA
-1161 PREKIGIVGRTGAGK
+1161 REKVGIVGRTGAGK
-1176 SSLIGALFRLAKVE
+1176 SSLIGALFRLAQVE
-1190 GEILIDGIDTANI
+1190 GEILLDGIDTADI
-1203 MLEQLRSKVS
+1203 TLEQLRSKVS

-1239 ELWGALEQVELKELA
+1239 ELWSALEQVELKELA

-1341 DAGQAVEFGTP
+1341 DAGQAVELGTP
-1352 HELLQLP
+1352 YELLQLP
-1359 LGIFR
+1359 ISIFR
-1364 DMVEATG
+1364 DMVLATG
-1371 PAESERLVQI
+1371 PTESERLQQI
-1381 ATQKH
+1381 AQHKH
-1386 TEQQQQQGA
+1386 EEQIVPA
-1395 Q
+1395 